1 VIKIFKEEIPR
12 FTKVKKRQCFTS
24 EVIVEE
30 RGILEINTHP
40 MCNQGG
46 IYFKKTL
53 L

>member
-1 VIKIFKEEIPR
+1 
-12 FTKVKKRQCFTS
+12 VKKGQCFKS

-40 MCNQGG
+40 MWNQGG
-46 IYFKKTL
+46 IYFTKTL